1 MRLAVA
7 LIALCLPTAG
17 AAQGAIQNQRDFVHE
32 TEAAQARQRDIFIQ
46 NELMGLDMRIRT
58 DQALRGVPA
67 YSTLQIPII
76 PMPTSA
82 PPPQVGPFASIP
94 DATLADSNQR
104 VRAASRK
111 RPWSITGALRRN
123 QR

>member
-1 MRLAVA
+1 MRVAVA
-7 LIALCLPTAG
+7 LIAIALPTAA
-17 AAQGAIQNQRDFVHE
+17 AAQSAIQNQRDFIHE

-58 DQALRGVPA
+58 DQALRGVPGF
-67 YSTLQIPII
+67 SLGTIPII

-94 DATLADSNQR
+94 DAKLADSNKR
-104 VRAASRK
+104 VRAAARK
-111 RPWSITGALRRN
+111 RPWSIGGALGRN
-123 QR
+123 